1 MVGDGRLSGE
11 RVRERYILRSEVGGA
26 AAEAALGGRGFE
38 GTLGNPGLQ
47 ARTFTKG
54 WGVKG

>member
-38 GTLGNPGLQ
+38 ETLGNPGLQ
-47 ARTFTKG
+47 ASNFVR
-54 WGVKG
+54 GV